1 MSAVTEQTPPPTPD
15 HLLPRIVYTLRGY
28 TGPTTTAN
36 RVAEAEL
43 LATARCTLHPMYRRS
58 PGDCLT
64 LLYRAEALDIPTG
77 VAIDHVY
84 INTAIGRAGL
94 SAQLMA
100 ALLLRAGI
108 RWKVTKETDQVVELR
123 FRRGRKHV
131 GTVSWHIREAVA
143 AGLTRREHWRLWP
156 TDCLWARAMAR
167 ACRRYFSDI
176 VMGLAYT
183 PEETYDMAD
192 ADTAPDETEI
202 PAPEV
207 LDILAEATD
216 DDVTAA
222 AIRDDIIPRARKAKL
237 LRVQLPDGRTV
248 EQALNDAW
256 LAATGREDAV
266 RADAALAELA
276 SNQLAERTPPAVL
289 DAPAGE
295 GTLPCGCPAS
305 ALITG
310 GDHVFRGCRA
320 ALAAG

>member
-1 MSAVTEQTPPPTPD
+1 MSAVTEQAPLPTPD
-15 HLLPRIVYTLRGY
+15 HLLPRITHSNLHGY
-28 TGPTTTAN
+28 TGPTTTPH
-36 RVAEAEL
+36 RMAEAEL
-43 LATARCTLHPMYRRS
+43 LATARSTLHPMYRRS

-64 LLYRAEALDIPTG
+64 LLHRAEALDVPVG
-77 VAIDHVY
+77 LAIDHVY

-108 RWKVTKETDQVVELR
+108 RWTVVEETDQVVRLR
-123 FRRGRKHV
+123 FRRGRKTI
-131 GTVSWHIREAVA
+131 GTVSWRIREAVA

-183 PEETYDMAD
+183 PEEVYDMGQV
-192 ADTAPDETEI
+192 DTAPDEVETL
-202 PAPEV
+202 APEV
-207 LDILAEATD
+207 QDVLAEATD

-222 AIRDDIIPRARKAKL
+222 AVRDEIIPRARKAKL

-256 LAATGREDAV
+256 LAAAGREDAA
-266 RADAALAELA
+266 RADAALAQLTPP
-276 SNQLAERTPPAVL
+276 LAEVPADVL

-295 GTLPCGCPAS
+295 GALPCDCPTS
-305 ALITG
+305 VLVSGQGHVRGVCRGAL
-310 GDHVFRGCRA
+310 VA
-320 ALAAG
+320 P